1 MNIKVIRE
9 PIPRSE
15 VEVMAKS
22 LFGDMVKG
30 VVDIERKTLVLD
42 MELHADGEM
51 YLLEN
56 GSKQSDLWGINLHP
70 GKPDDQFVEF
80 DSMINIRPSQ
90 NNRSRSVE
98 DPAIQ
103 QKVIDVVNNLI
114 N

>member
-9 PIPRSE
+9 PIPRLE
-15 VEVMAKS
+15 VETMAKS

-30 VVDIERKTLVLD
+30 VVDLERRILVLD

-90 NNRSRSVE
+90 GNRSRSVE
-98 DPAIQ
+98 DSAIQ
-103 QKVIDVVNNLI
+103 QRIIDIIHDLI
-114 N
+114 I